1 MGAIR
6 DKIINTIINRL
17 ANEGNKLIIQAFS
30 QADFNKNKTQN
41 LHDSYGSAVYYNG
54 KLVQGTQRF
63 MTNLAKVGRYNSYTQ
78 QVEYG
83 REEIES
89 FFRDY
94 KANNKGFELVIA
106 VAMFYGT
113 CLEEGSGNLKRKY
126 RVISSVAD
134 EVQAL
139 ASKYKGTVR
148 RIKEGVKQ

>member
-17 ANEGNKLIIQAFS
+17 ANEGNKLIIQAFT

-54 KLVQGTQRF
+54 KLVQGSQRF
-63 MTNLAKVGRYNSYTQ
+63 MTSRAVGGRYNSYTEEI
-78 QVEYG
+78 EYG
-83 REEIES
+83 RNEIEA

-113 CLEEGSGNLKRKY
+113 YLEEGSGNLKRKY

-134 EVQAL
+134 EIQAL